1 MMPSVLAKARSR
13 GVFLIRL
20 GVVIHH
26 DAHGWRVEVVE
37 LTASYRPEKSPD
49 GASQQE
55 QGEWNQD
62 VEYRHGLFEPVE
74 AQGIEYD
81 DQ

>member
-1 MMPSVLAKARSR
+1 MMPSVSAKARSR
-13 GVFLIRL
+13 LVFLVRL

-26 DAHGWRVEVVE
+26 DAHRWGVEVVE
-37 LTASYRPEKSPD
+37 LTTSYRPEKCPD

-62 VEYRHGLFEPVE
+62 VEYGHGLFKPVE
-74 AQGIEYD
+74 TQGIEYD